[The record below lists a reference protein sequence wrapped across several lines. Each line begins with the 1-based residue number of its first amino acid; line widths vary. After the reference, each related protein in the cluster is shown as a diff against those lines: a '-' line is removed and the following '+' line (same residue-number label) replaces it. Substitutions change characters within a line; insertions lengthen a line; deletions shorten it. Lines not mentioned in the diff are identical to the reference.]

1 MVRKLQ
7 KLFVKFVAQQCSK
20 SEEAS
25 KSIDFVLLKQ
35 KGTGTTGPFCVPQEK
50 DEKLLQSI

>member
-1 MVRKLQ
+1 MVKKLQ

-20 SEEAS
+20 SEEANNLWLEY
-25 KSIDFVLLKQ
+25 FLKQ

-50 DEKLLQSI
+50 DEKLFQSI